1 MYLPVEMSY
10 SDAKQPQQQLQ
21 PRFSV
26 AVLPYEAR
34 LVAELLC
41 VLPVHVVALQ
51 LYAADLHACPLQAW
65 RAVSAR
71 FHVSVQLCVLQ
82 LSFPTIRLAL

>member
-1 MYLPVEMSY
+1 MYLPVQMSC
-10 SDAKQPQQQLQ
+10 SDAKQWQQQPQ

-26 AVLPYEAR
+26 AVLPYEAQA
-34 LVAELLC
+34 VAELLC

-51 LYAADLHACPLQAW
+51 LYAAGLHASPLQAW

-82 LSFPTIRLAL
+82 LSFPAIQLAL